1 MKATVEQLA
10 SISVFTQLQPEQ
22 LTSLQ
27 PHTLVQTYQAGEI
40 VSHEGDRLPPRLY
53 ALISGLLRVSKTA
66 TSGKETILRTLVGG
80 DIFAA
85 PALFGN
91 GIAPA
96 TVIAEREAQV
106 LMVDREALLAVIQAN
121 PEIALKMMAVF
132 NQRLQQLHE
141 MVHGLVSERAIVR
154 IARFLQQ
161 SAGGAGTPMV
171 GESVCLRFPL
181 SYYEIARSIG
191 ITYEECVRLFKQLHS
206 VVSYSRGGK
215 ITILNW
221 NGLEA
226 IADGA
231 IELDSLSQTRKVGNA
246 ALKSQPH

>member
-1 MKATVEQLA
+1 MKATIEQLA

-22 LTSLQ
+22 LASLQ
-27 PHTLVQTYQAGEI
+27 PHTVVQTYQAGEI
-40 VSHEGDRLPPRLY
+40 VSHEGDRLSPRLY
-53 ALISGLLRVSKTA
+53 ALISGLLRVAKTA
-66 TSGKETILRTLVGG
+66 TSGKETILRTLANG

-91 GIAPA
+91 SIAPA
-96 TVIAEREAQV
+96 TVIAESEAHV
-106 LMVDREALLAVIQAN
+106 LMVDRKALLAVIQAN

-161 SAGGAGTPMV
+161 SAGEAGSQIV
-171 GESVCLRFPL
+171 GEGACLRFSL

-215 ITILNW
+215 ITILDW
-221 NGLEA
+221 KGLEA
-226 IADGA
+226 IADGTV
-231 IELDSLSQTRKVGNA
+231 EPDSLAYPKNTGHTT
-246 ALKSQPH
+246 ALKGK

>member
-1 MKATVEQLA
+1 MKATIEQLA

-22 LTSLQ
+22 FASLQ

-53 ALISGLLRVSKTA
+53 ALINGLLRVSKTA
-66 TSGKETILRTLVGG
+66 TSGKETILRTLTGG

-96 TVIAEREAQV
+96 TVIAERETHV

-141 MVHGLVSERAIVR
+141 IVHGLVSERAIVR

-161 SAGGAGTPMV
+161 SAGEAGTPIV
-171 GESVCLRFPL
+171 GEGVCLRFPL

-206 VVSYSRGGK
+206 VVAYSRGGK

-221 NGLEA
+221 AGLEA
-226 IADGA
+226 IADGT
-231 IELDSLSQTRKVGNA
+231 IELDSLPQARSAGHATAVEDK
-246 ALKSQPH
+246 

>member
-10 SISVFTQLQPEQ
+10 SISVFTQLQPKQ
-22 LTSLQ
+22 LASLQ

-66 TSGKETILRTLVGG
+66 TSGKETILRTLAGG

-85 PALFGN
+85 PALFGK

-141 MVHGLVSERAIVR
+141 IVHGLVSERAIVR

-161 SAGGAGTPMV
+161 SAGGAGTQIV
-171 GESVCLRFPL
+171 GEGVCLCSPL

-206 VVSYSRGGK
+206 VVFYSRGGK

-221 NGLEA
+221 KGLEA
-226 IADGA
+226 IADGT
-231 IELDSLSQTRKVGNA
+231 IELDSLPQTRNA
-246 ALKSQPH
+246 GHATALEDK